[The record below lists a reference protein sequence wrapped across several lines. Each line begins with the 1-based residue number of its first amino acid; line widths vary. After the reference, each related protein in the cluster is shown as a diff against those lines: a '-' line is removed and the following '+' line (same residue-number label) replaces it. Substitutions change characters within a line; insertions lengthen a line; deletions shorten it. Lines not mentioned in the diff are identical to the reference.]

1 MYPIIVLLLVEN
13 NRSLD
18 TTYFSSSS
26 IIDVHDG
33 DQRSRMEPIGLA
45 AGPVLVATSSQI
57 EIATKPPNIDIHISF
72 GSALE
77 PGDSETGAESDKS
90 AREYPAVTP

>member
-26 IIDVHDG
+26 IIDVRG
-33 DQRSRMEPIGLA
+33 GQRSRMEPMSFA
-45 AGPVLVATSSQI
+45 AGPVLATGGQI
-57 EIATKPPNIDIHISF
+57 EIATKPPNTDIHISF
-72 GSALE
+72 VSALE
-77 PGDSETGAESDKS
+77 PSDSESGAGSDRTS
-90 AREYPAVTP
+90 GENLAVTP

>member
-1 MYPIIVLLLVEN
+1 MYPIVVLLLVET

-18 TTYFSSSS
+18 ATYFSSGS

-33 DQRSRMEPIGLA
+33 GQRSQMEPIGFA
-45 AGPVLVATSSQI
+45 AGPVLVATGSQI
-57 EIATKPPNIDIHISF
+57 DIATKPPNIDVHISF

-90 AREYPAVTP
+90 AREYVAAP